1 MSETI
6 LSIDPG
12 RHKCGLAVGQ
22 RGTVLA
28 RAVVPRDQVA
38 AAVAEW
44 AQRYGVNRVV
54 LGGGTGSDAIR
65 IALTSVRGLPPLE
78 TVQEAGTTLQA
89 RRRYFRDHPPRGWRR
104 LIPLSLQVPP
114 EEFDD
119 YVAVLLL
126 ERALGGGPD
135 ADP

>member
-1 MSETI
+1 MSETV
-6 LSIDPG
+6 LAVDPG

-22 RGTVLA
+22 RGAVLA
-28 RAVVPRDQVA
+28 RAVVPRDQIA
-38 AAVAEW
+38 AAVAAW
-44 AQRYGVNRVV
+44 AQRYGVSRIV
-54 LGGGTGSDAIR
+54 LGCGTGSDAIR
-65 IALTSVRGLPPLE
+65 IALASVRGLPPLE

-104 LIPLSLQVPP
+104 LIPLSLQFPP
-114 EEFDD
+114 EAFDD

-126 ERALGGGPD
+126 DRALGGGPD

>member
-6 LSIDPG
+6 LAIDPG

-22 RGTVLA
+22 RGAVLT
-28 RAVVPRDQVA
+28 RAVVQRDQVA
-38 AAVAEW
+38 AAVAAW
-44 AQRYGVNRVV
+44 AQRYGVSRIV

-65 IALTSVRGLPPLE
+65 IALGSVRGLPPLQ
-78 TVQEAGTTLQA
+78 TVQEAGTTLEA

-135 ADP
+135 TDP